1 MEHIPVMLSE
11 VCSYMRLESGQRC
24 LDMTVGLAGHSAA
37 ILKAIAPSGFLL
49 GLDRDT
55 ETLPLAYERLKA
67 VGGDFLLRHSD
78 YAKVRD
84 VCAELGLKDFNAIL
98 CDCGVSSK
106 QLDDPERGFGF
117 ERDCPLDM
125 RLDRNELLKAS
136 DLLNTCPENELA
148 DIFFN
153 FGDERFSRPIARAIA
168 AKRKTRPFA
177 SSEELASLV
186 SGVYY
191 RFGFRRSKVHPAT
204 RVFQALRIAV
214 NHELK
219 SLEEGLQ
226 GAEALLAPGGRL
238 VVISFHSGEDRIV
251 KNLFRNF
258 KKEGKGTII
267 TKKPLT
273 PGEKEIAENPRSRS
287 ALLRVF
293 EKTSGQGENDAQ
305 SDLQ

>member
-11 VCSYMRLESGQRC
+11 VRSLMRLESGKRC

-37 ILKAIAPSGFLL
+37 ILKAIAPNGFLL

-78 YAKVRD
+78 YAKIGA
-84 VCAELGLKDFNAIL
+84 VCAELGLADFNAIL

-148 DIFFN
+148 DIFYH

-168 AKRKTRPFA
+168 AKRKNKPFA
-177 SSEELASLV
+177 NSEELAALV
-186 SGVYY
+186 SGIYY

-219 SLEEGLQ
+219 SLEEGLI
-226 GAEALLAPGGRL
+226 GAVELLAPEGRL

-251 KNLFRNF
+251 KNLFREF
-258 KKEGKGTII
+258 KQSGKGTII

-273 PGEKEIAENPRSRS
+273 PGEEEIKANPRSRS

-293 EKTSGQGENDAQ
+293 EKAATEGEEKCRE
-305 SDLQ
+305 

>member
-11 VCSYMRLESGQRC
+11 VCSLMRLESGKRC

-37 ILKAIAPSGFLL
+37 ILKAIAPNGFLL

-78 YAKVRD
+78 YANIGA
-84 VCAELGLKDFNAIL
+84 VCAELGLADFNAIL

-148 DIFFN
+148 DIFYH

-168 AKRKTRPFA
+168 AKRKNKPFA
-177 SSEELASLV
+177 NSEELAALV
-186 SGVYY
+186 SGIYY

-219 SLEEGLQ
+219 SLEEGLI
-226 GAEALLAPGGRL
+226 GAVELLAPEGRL

-251 KNLFRNF
+251 KNLFREF
-258 KKEGKGTII
+258 KQSGKGTII

-273 PGEKEIAENPRSRS
+273 PGEEEIKANPRSRS

-293 EKTSGQGENDAQ
+293 EKAATEGEEKCRE
-305 SDLQ
+305 

>member
-1 MEHIPVMLSE
+1 
-11 VCSYMRLESGQRC
+11 
-24 LDMTVGLAGHSAA
+24 MTVGLAGHSAA

-55 ETLPLAYERLKA
+55 ETLPLAYENLKA
-67 VGGDFLLRHSD
+67 VGGNFTLRHSD

-84 VCAELGLKDFNAIL
+84 VCAELGLDSFDAIL
-98 CDCGVSSK
+98 CDCGISSK

-117 ERDCPLDM
+117 EKECPLDM
-125 RLDRNELLKAS
+125 RMDRNELFKAS

-148 DIFFN
+148 DIFHR

-168 AKRKTRPFA
+168 AKRKLKPFE
-177 SSEELASLV
+177 SSEELAALV

-214 NHELK
+214 NHELT
-219 SLEEGLQ
+219 SLEEGLK
-226 GAEALLAPGGRL
+226 GAAELLAPEGRL
-238 VVISFHSGEDRIV
+238 VGISFHSGEDRIV
-251 KNLFRNF
+251 KNLFREF
-258 KKEGKGTII
+258 KRAELGSII

-273 PGEKEIAENPRSRS
+273 PGEEEIKENPRSRS

-293 EKTSGQGENDAQ
+293 EKAPIKGEKTC
-305 SDLQ
+305 LE